1 MGVQIILLNEVQAV
15 GSLLRKG
22 LQAAGHE
29 VVAEQNPGEDLLAA
43 VRRHSPQLVVAG
55 LRAVD
60 VALLDR
66 IAELNRVQPLAV
78 VLFVEVDRL
87 ELLERVMQCG
97 VSAYVVDGLQAER
110 IEPIVHTALARFA
123 QMKCLRRE
131 LADTRQLLA
140 GRKAIDRAKG
150 VIMAR
155 RGCTEDEAY
164 NRLRKLAMDR
174 NQRMAEVAEN
184 VVATAAL
191 LEAS

>member
-1 MGVQIILLNEVQAV
+1 MGIQTILLNEVPAASQ
-15 GSLLRKG
+15 LLRQG

-29 VVAEQNPGEDLLAA
+29 VVAEQDPGEDLLAA
-43 VRRHSPQLVVAG
+43 VQRHAPRLLVLN
-55 LRAVD
+55 LRTAN
-60 VALLDR
+60 AILLGR

-78 VLFVEVDRL
+78 VLFVEVDRR

-97 VSAYVVDGLQAER
+97 VSAYVVDGLQSER
-110 IEPIVHTALARFA
+110 IEPIVNTALARFA
-123 QMKCLRRE
+123 LMSGLRRE
-131 LADTRQLLA
+131 LADTRQVLA

-164 NRLRKLAMDR
+164 SRLRKLAMDR

-191 LEAS
+191 FEAS